1 MAGQGVYETLYT
13 AYSGTL
19 SSVTNT
25 YVGQWTPVATAALG
39 ASGVLYFIL
48 LGFLVIRG
56 AVQRPLAE
64 LAVSAMKFALAMAA
78 WAADQ
83 SAGNKS
89 EEPDSFDV
97 EPPILK
103 QDLSDEPLPN
113 GDMAR
118 LEKQLARAKQNAA
131 GAERLYKIGVLAKAE
146 VEQRLLKVVR
156 CESDL
161 ANARVARAKEEL
173 AEKESQL
180 ATGEITRD
188 ELESIKTALAQ
199 LTEAAQV
206 AMAKRERAEL
216 EAAEANLRR
225 QQKLLKLGIAGKDD
239 VDRAQEKLDAALAG
253 PAL

>member
-1 MAGQGVYETLYT
+1 MTRMLALPVTL
-13 AYSGTL
+13 L
-19 SSVTNT
+19 
-25 YVGQWTPVATAALG
+25 
-39 ASGVLYFIL
+39 
-48 LGFLVIRG
+48 
-56 AVQRPLAE
+56 
-64 LAVSAMKFALAMAA
+64 ALAIAV

-83 SAGNKS
+83 SAENKS

-103 QDLSDEPLPN
+103 QNLSDEPLPN

-118 LEKQLARAKQNAA
+118 LEKQLERAKQNAA
-131 GAERLYKIGVLAKAE
+131 GAERLYKIGVLAKVE

-156 CESDL
+156 YESDL

-188 ELESIKTALAQ
+188 ELESMKTALAQ
-199 LTEAAQV
+199 LTEAAQ
-206 AMAKRERAEL
+206 AATAKRERAEL

-225 QQKLLKLGIAGKDD
+225 QQKLLKLGIGQKSD
-239 VDRAQEKLDAALAG
+239 VTRAEERLAELK
-253 PAL
+253 AQKN

>member
-1 MAGQGVYETLYT
+1 MARIFVLPVTL
-13 AYSGTL
+13 
-19 SSVTNT
+19 
-25 YVGQWTPVATAALG
+25 
-39 ASGVLYFIL
+39 
-48 LGFLVIRG
+48 
-56 AVQRPLAE
+56 
-64 LAVSAMKFALAMAA
+64 FALAMAS

-83 SAGNKS
+83 STGNKS

-103 QDLSDEPLPN
+103 QDLSDEPSPN

-118 LEKQLARAKQNAA
+118 LEKQLARAKQNSA
-131 GAERLYKIGVLAKAE
+131 GAERLYKVGVLAKAE

-188 ELESIKTALAQ
+188 ELESMKTALAQ
-199 LTEAAQV
+199 LTEAAQ
-206 AMAKRERAEL
+206 AATAKRERAEL
-216 EAAEANLRR
+216 EFAEANLRR
-225 QQKLLKLGIAGKDD
+225 QQKLLKLGIGQKAD
-239 VDRAQEKLDAALAG
+239 VTHAEEKLAELKSQNNR
-253 PAL
+253 

>member
-1 MAGQGVYETLYT
+1 MTRIFALLVT
-13 AYSGTL
+13 A
-19 SSVTNT
+19 
-25 YVGQWTPVATAALG
+25 
-39 ASGVLYFIL
+39 
-48 LGFLVIRG
+48 
-56 AVQRPLAE
+56 
-64 LAVSAMKFALAMAA
+64 FALAMAA

-83 SAGNKS
+83 SAENKS

-103 QDLSDEPLPN
+103 QNLSDEPLPN
-113 GDMAR
+113 GDLAR
-118 LEKQLARAKQNAA
+118 LEKQLERAKQNAA
-131 GAERLYKIGVLAKAE
+131 GAERLCKIGVLAKME

-188 ELESIKTALAQ
+188 ELESMKTALAQ
-199 LTEAAQV
+199 LAEAAQ
-206 AMAKRERAEL
+206 AATAKRERAEL

-225 QQKLLKLGIAGKDD
+225 QQKLLKLGIGQKSD
-239 VDRAQEKLDAALAG
+239 VTRAEEKLAELKAQKN
-253 PAL
+253 

>member
-1 MAGQGVYETLYT
+1 MAR
-13 AYSGTL
+13 
-19 SSVTNT
+19 
-25 YVGQWTPVATAALG
+25 
-39 ASGVLYFIL
+39 I
-48 LGFLVIRG
+48 
-56 AVQRPLAE
+56 
-64 LAVSAMKFALAMAA
+64 FALPVTLLALTMAVG
-78 WAADQ
+78 AADQ
-83 SAGNKS
+83 SAANKS
-89 EEPDSFDV
+89 QEPDSFDV

-103 QDLSDEPLPN
+103 QNLSDEPLPD

-118 LEKQLARAKQNAA
+118 LEKQLQRAKQNAA
-131 GAERLYKIGVLAKAE
+131 GAERLYKIGVLAKME
-146 VEQRLLKVVR
+146 VEQRLLKVTR

-180 ATGEITRD
+180 ATGEITKD

-206 AMAKRERAEL
+206 ATAKRERAEL

-239 VDRAQEKLDAALAG
+239 VDRAQEKLAELKA
-253 PAL
+253 PKN

>member
-1 MAGQGVYETLYT
+1 MTRMLALPVTL
-13 AYSGTL
+13 L
-19 SSVTNT
+19 
-25 YVGQWTPVATAALG
+25 
-39 ASGVLYFIL
+39 
-48 LGFLVIRG
+48 
-56 AVQRPLAE
+56 
-64 LAVSAMKFALAMAA
+64 ALAMAV

-83 SAGNKS
+83 SAENKS

-103 QDLSDEPLPN
+103 QNLSDEPLPN
-113 GDMAR
+113 GDLAR
-118 LEKQLARAKQNAA
+118 LEKQLERAKQNAA
-131 GAERLYKIGVLAKAE
+131 GAERLYKIGVLAKME

-188 ELESIKTALAQ
+188 ELESMKTALAQ
-199 LTEAAQV
+199 LTESAQAAT
-206 AMAKRERAEL
+206 AKRERAEL

-225 QQKLLKLGIAGKDD
+225 QQKLLKLGIGQKSD
-239 VDRAQEKLDAALAG
+239 VTRAEEKIAELKAQKN
-253 PAL
+253 